1 VGAMVELCPPQRR
14 PHPLR
19 HAGAGVDAAA
29 AERAL
34 RRAAELQAEARA
46 CRERLE
52 VLRQQLEAC
61 RMRAARSG
69 GSGTQG

>member
-1 VGAMVELCPPQRR
+1 M
-14 PHPLR
+14 
-19 HAGAGVDAAA
+19 DAAA

-52 VLRQQLEAC
+52 VLRLQVEAR
-61 RMRAARSG
+61 RMRAAPSG
-69 GSGTQG
+69 ASGAQG